1 MELDKRIIDIK
12 KVMDCFT
19 TKEAKQYL
27 NTKGY
32 FAYNLN
38 DFTDL
43 TTCYEGTLV
52 GICHD
57 IPEPYFNKNNELY
70 FNFFLPERFIKEE
83 EKKYRPYTLE
93 EFLRV
98 FIIGQPIKFRCKE
111 TKLDKLLIFNG
122 YKKLSDVK
130 VIVHISGYDFTLEEL
145 FDEYEWQ
152 RSNSEEY
159 IPFGVEIEE

>member
-1 MELDKRIIDIK
+1 MELDKRITDEGYIF
-12 KVMDCFT
+12 DCFST
-19 TKEAKQYL
+19 DKAKIYL
-27 NTKGY
+27 NERGY
-32 FAYNLN
+32 FAYNLD

-43 TTCYEGTLV
+43 TTCYEGKLV
-52 GICHD
+52 GICHN
-57 IPEPYFNKNNELY
+57 IPKPYFNNELY

-83 EKKYRPYTLE
+83 KKKYRPYTLD
-93 EFLRV
+93 EFLKV
-98 FIIGQPIKFRCKE
+98 FIIGQPIKFRDKE
-111 TKLDKLLIFNG
+111 IKLDKLLIFNG

-159 IPFGVEIEE
+159 VPFGVEE